1 MYDLISLEED
11 YFYKYY
17 WCLHK
22 FVEYRTLLRYFTWKR
37 LLSIYKKMPV
47 SIWVVR
53 LKKTNREHKT
63 YLNTYDKPQ
72 IKLWTNNNNIFSY
85 CITYSRCVIPEFK
98 VFKNIYS
105 RGFCFVWLIF
115 HFTKFLYISTKLH
128 QFWILFED
136 TIQQEGRLNW
146 GGVWGSVRGRAQRM
160 GESSE
165 QSVSW
170 SYSHILAAVQKPVSH
185 ELSTPL
191 VQKFPLFI

>member
-1 MYDLISLEED
+1 
-11 YFYKYY
+11 
-17 WCLHK
+17 
-22 FVEYRTLLRYFTWKR
+22 
-37 LLSIYKKMPV
+37 MPV

-115 HFTKFLYISTKLH
+115 HFIKFLYISTKLH

-136 TIQQEGRLNW
+136 TIQQEGRLNR
-146 GGVWGSVRGRAQRM
+146 GGVWGSVRGPAQRM